1 MWIVVLGFTVLFVL
15 FLFVPRYSRIPVKL
29 IQILVGMAPV
39 KSPKKIFAQ
48 TPFDFSR
55 CPKIDPNFYKTKII
69 GSAPLGA
76 SM

>member
-1 MWIVVLGFTVLFVL
+1 
-15 FLFVPRYSRIPVKL
+15 
-29 IQILVGMAPV
+29 MAPV